1 MRKPVSSHIKTKSS
15 NSIPMK
21 TLSQILREIFST
33 RDRSLSKSINQKQIQ
48 DETET
53 HEISGDSGMGDPDAP
68 KIDRNDQKPQE
79 SGDDTAESGNRS
91 GSESGEAAEP
101 GAEPGA
107 ARESGNES
115 ECGTTSEPVKAVEQ
129 KSLESS
135 PEIEDKTS
143 KENTR
148 QEDFNK
154 AIEEAYQ
161 RGLIDGR
168 NAQIEEIYYPK
179 EDDGIPVFRGKP
191 SNYRSTGDFFSI
203 AREA

>member
-1 MRKPVSSHIKTKSS
+1 
-15 NSIPMK
+15 MK

-68 KIDRNDQKPQE
+68 KIDRNDQKPKE
-79 SGDDTAESGNRS
+79 SGDATAEPGNRS
-91 GSESGEAAEP
+91 GAESEANPESGNEP
-101 GAEPGA
+101 EA

-115 ECGTTSEPVKAVEQ
+115 EGSTKSLPAEIVEQ
-129 KSLESS
+129 KSLEGC

-161 RGLIDGR
+161 KGLIDGR

-191 SNYRSTGDFFSI
+191 SNYRSSGDFFSI